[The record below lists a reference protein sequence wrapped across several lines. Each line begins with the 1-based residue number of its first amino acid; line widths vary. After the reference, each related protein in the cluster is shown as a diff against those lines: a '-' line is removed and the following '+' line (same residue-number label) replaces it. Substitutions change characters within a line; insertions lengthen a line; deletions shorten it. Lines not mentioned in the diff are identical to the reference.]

1 MGTKKQDTR
10 ELITQ
15 STEFRN
21 MWIGLL
27 CYYNREYNVY
37 SSCPLNTHVTS
48 ICNARSMLF
57 LCSPKEKHI
66 VAALSVH
73 PVTCPANNFKIT
85 ISIETRTW
93 FIDRWL

>member
-15 STEFRN
+15 PAEFRN

-37 SSCPLNTHVTS
+37 ISCPLNTHVTS
-48 ICNARSMLF
+48 ICNAWSM
-57 LCSPKEKHI
+57 
-66 VAALSVH
+66 
-73 PVTCPANNFKIT
+73 
-85 ISIETRTW
+85 
-93 FIDRWL
+93 

>member
-27 CYYNREYNVY
+27 CYNNREYNVY

-48 ICNARSMLF
+48 ICNAWSM
-57 LCSPKEKHI
+57 
-66 VAALSVH
+66 
-73 PVTCPANNFKIT
+73 
-85 ISIETRTW
+85 
-93 FIDRWL
+93 